1 MVFQYSAWPF
11 VTNFSQKPPLFFSQW
26 FFLIFCVRLFGPND
40 RVHLEKNIA
49 TVFKTRLSLK
59 GKTEGPLT
67 RRRREN
73 AAEVCKLIL
82 LQD

>member
-1 MVFQYSAWPF
+1 MTGF
-11 VTNFSQKPPLFFSQW
+11 
-26 FFLIFCVRLFGPND
+26 I
-40 RVHLEKNIA
+40 LEKNIA

-73 AAEVCKLIL
+73 AAEVCKINPATRLSVV
-82 LQD
+82 